1 MKSFNSITVK
11 ILLVFAVSFI
21 FAGSIFAQNKTKV
34 VAHRGHWDTE
44 GSYENTI
51 TALKMAHEVDE
62 EHTTDEY
69 TAYSPHNGYATVMV
83 TVFSA
88 EIPQATLKQ
97 FT

>member
-1 MKSFNSITVK
+1 MNEGIGKHTPEGK
-11 ILLVFAVSFI
+11 ALHTTKEDETDAQ
-21 FAGSIFAQNKTKV
+21 GSLNGFAQ
-34 VAHRGHWDTE
+34 A
-44 GSYENTI
+44 
-51 TALKMAHEVDE
+51 EVDE

>member
-1 MKSFNSITVK
+1 MNEGIDQHTPEGKALHATEENETDAQGP
-11 ILLVFAVSFI
+11 LN
-21 FAGSIFAQNKTKV
+21 GFAQ
-34 VAHRGHWDTE
+34 
-44 GSYENTI
+44 S
-51 TALKMAHEVDE
+51 EVDK

>member
-1 MKSFNSITVK
+1 MNEGIGQHTPEGKTLHATEENETDAQGP
-11 ILLVFAVSFI
+11 LN
-21 FAGSIFAQNKTKV
+21 GFAQ
-34 VAHRGHWDTE
+34 
-44 GSYENTI
+44 S
-51 TALKMAHEVDE
+51 EVDE